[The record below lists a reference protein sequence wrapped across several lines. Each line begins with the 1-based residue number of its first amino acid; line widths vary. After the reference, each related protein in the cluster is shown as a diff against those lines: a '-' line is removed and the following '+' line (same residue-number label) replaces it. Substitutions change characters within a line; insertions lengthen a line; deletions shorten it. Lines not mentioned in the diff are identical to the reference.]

1 MDLNPHTL
9 TPSLNPFTHSHLN
22 AQPNVF
28 HNMHFFPPHTHTT
41 QQLSSQSPPLFLHLL
56 WVLSLSS
63 LLLGVGVALH
73 WSRERWRRHP
83 LVSQLTQLQ
92 QPWRYKPEPLQLSK
106 DRSTCTQAVILHA
119 QNQLITGCYALQAC
133 GTLSEPGV

>member
-1 MDLNPHTL
+1 
-9 TPSLNPFTHSHLN
+9 
-22 AQPNVF
+22 
-28 HNMHFFPPHTHTT
+28 MHFFPPHTHTT

-73 WSRERWRRHP
+73 WSREVWRRHP

-92 QPWRYKPEPLQLSK
+92 QPWRYKPTIKVLNLCNLV
-106 DRSTCTQAVILHA
+106 T
-119 QNQLITGCYALQAC
+119 
-133 GTLSEPGV
+133 